1 MIIKLNKKKIQILLI
16 ISFVIC
22 LSSINTVQNNLTN
35 FFFLKEKS
43 FFNYLNLVRFIAPTL
58 IIVLL
63 SFLFSFKK
71 KFNKLLIYFFIYGV
85 WQIVIF
91 TIENSNPLDYIV
103 NYQLILNSISILL
116 IFFLADHYNLRL
128 EKKLLIIL
136 IIYISLISLFFY
148 AKFILEFFNNKNL
161 FYFYT
166 TETLK
171 AESEIFAQPIPRV
184 TGLAR
189 IFVIIFYFLF
199 FLKFCVTNNFLK
211 KIILITS
218 FFLMIA
224 IYATQTR
231 GAFIGVSIFI
241 IYYLFF
247 FKHQIIKKV
256 FNIFFIILIPIVT
269 FESIIYLKSN
279 YYQNLGESN
288 YYQNLGESNL
298 EQMTY
303 LEIKNKNRITNNYT
317 SSGRIDIWKTSIK
330 IIKEKKIILGKGPQA
345 DRLLLSENQGKSI
358 LKSEARILD
367 NNSSNALIYS
377 YLCGGILSFTMFLF
391 IYFFIIKKI
400 FIHLFVKKVI
410 EKKNFITNFALITL
424 IFLTIRTVFENGYA
438 VFGIDY
444 VFCITCYFVLLKPHK
459 EIKKN

>member
-1 MIIKLNKKKIQILLI
+1 MIIKLNKKKIKILLI

-22 LSSINTVQNNLTN
+22 LSSINTIQNNLIN

-43 FFNYLNLVRFIAPTL
+43 FFNYLNFVRFIAPTL

-71 KFNKLLIYFFIYGV
+71 KFNKLLICFFIYGI
-85 WQIVIF
+85 WQVVIF
-91 TIENSNPLDYIV
+91 TIENSNPLDHIV

-161 FYFYT
+161 FYFYA
-166 TETLK
+166 TETLQP
-171 AESEIFAQPIPRV
+171 ESENFAQTVPRV

-189 IFVIIFYFLF
+189 MFVIIFYFLF
-199 FLKFCVTNNFLK
+199 FLKLSVTNNFLK

-231 GAFIGVSIFI
+231 GAFIGISIFI

-256 FNIFFIILIPIVT
+256 FYIFFIILIPIVT

-279 YYQNLGESN
+279 YNQNLV
-288 YYQNLGESNL
+288 ESNL

-303 LEIKNKNRITNNYT
+303 LKNKNRITNNYT

-410 EKKNFITNFALITL
+410 EKKIFITNFALITL